1 MAKIGLAVPATW
13 TKGFGIFRDV
23 QVFIDPLVVDFS
35 KDLLNASTFFNSYV
49 SFRCFGGC
57 IENLLVTTLKS
68 TVTPRHAR
76 TSTEHVYMIT
86 GGGANNAPF
95 FDHRAHHSAPLNLL
109 ALRHPTEPVEEN
121 SARDIES
128 DIHPQNTKVPPARI
142 PMRIDALQKLVRI
155 VHLAVL
161 ALAGSLRVAQ
171 KATSFR
177 DVVTHVLGAG
187 LVRRREEPLVLGFVA
202 VCGCFTKCCGHE
214 AGDEVRERI
223 YLVESVKA
231 RR

>member
-1 MAKIGLAVPATW
+1 MHSGSA
-13 TKGFGIFRDV
+13 
-23 QVFIDPLVVDFS
+23 
-35 KDLLNASTFFNSYV
+35 
-49 SFRCFGGC
+49 
-57 IENLLVTTLKS
+57 ENLLATILKS
-68 TVTPRHAR
+68 TVTPRNTRA
-76 TSTEHVYMIT
+76 STEHVYMIT

-95 FDHRAHHSAPLNLL
+95 FDRRAHHSTLLNLL

-121 SARDIES
+121 SSRDIES
-128 DIHPQNTKVPPARI
+128 DIHPENTKVSPARI
-142 PMRIDALQKLVRI
+142 PMRVNALQKLVRI

-177 DVVTHVLGAG
+177 DVVAHVLGAG

-202 VCGCFTKCCGHE
+202 VCGRFAESRGHE

-223 YLVESVKA
+223 YLGDCQ
-231 RR
+231 